1 MQNILTLNLPGIPS
15 SDIEVT
21 STSHL
26 NGNHLLKVKVR
37 SKYETLSDTWV
48 VSSKYDIDKLQA
60 KLDLGVLTVEA
71 PLKQGPE
78 PRRHEVKAPNN
89 PIPLQQSCNKP

>member
-1 MQNILTLNLPGIPS
+1 MQNILTLNLPGIPQQ
-15 SDIEVT
+15 DIEVT
-21 STSHL
+21 STQHP

-48 VSSKYDIDKLQA
+48 VSSKYDIDKLQV
-60 KLDLGVLTVEA
+60 KLHLGVLTVEA

-78 PRRHEVKAPNN
+78 PRIHQITAPSLE
-89 PIPLQQSCNKP
+89 PRLQ